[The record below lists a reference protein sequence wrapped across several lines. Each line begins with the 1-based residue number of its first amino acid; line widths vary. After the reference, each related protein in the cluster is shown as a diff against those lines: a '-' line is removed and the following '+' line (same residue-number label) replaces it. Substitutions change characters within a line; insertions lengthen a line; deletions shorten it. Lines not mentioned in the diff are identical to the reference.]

1 MLDASKIRC
10 YGFSYEEVEDIM
22 YQWNPNCKPAYEG
35 AIVLAYVDDEQYDFA
50 EILNQIRPE
59 LNISPNAVSIYC
71 EVGYI
76 YPRRGVDVVVIDG
89 IQEELKNE

>member
-1 MLDASKIRC
+1 MLDSSKIKC
-10 YGFSYEEVEDIM
+10 YGFSYEEAEDIM

-35 AIVLAYVDDEQYDFA
+35 AIVLAYVDDEPHDFA
-50 EILNQIRPE
+50 EILSQIRPE

-76 YPRRGVDVVVIDG
+76 YPRHGVDVVVIDG
-89 IQEELKNE
+89 IQEELENE